1 MASKLLRMSKRS
13 SAPISFAAVVAD
25 RLSDS
30 DIHVGAQN
38 MHYEAKGAYTGEV
51 SPSMVKELCEYVIL
65 GHSERRQ
72 RFGETD
78 EMVAK
83 KVSAAIDV
91 GLKPILCIGETL
103 AEREAGDATVVVQR
117 QVRAALREVPSLDGV
132 IVAYEPV
139 WAIGTGLPSNPAD
152 AQYIMEF
159 IRGLLHED
167 FGRSALDLPL
177 LYGGSVE
184 RGQRG
189 RICGTA
195 GHQRRSRRKREPRR
209 RRVRRVGKE
218 RPRRIGIAHLCL
230 PCDRPTSW
238 RLSGLPR
245 PASRV
250 SAWISLKA

>member
-1 MASKLLRMSKRS
+1 MGALVIAANWKMNILPSEAGAFAEKLRCGLRDVQGVHKIVCPPFVSL
-13 SAPISFAAVVAD
+13 PAVAE

-38 MHYEAKGAYTGEV
+38 MHYEAKGAYTGEI
-51 SPSMVKELCEYVIL
+51 SPSMVKQFCDYVIL

-83 KVSAAIDV
+83 KVTAAIDV
-91 GLKPILCIGETL
+91 GLKPILCIGEML

-117 QVRAALREVPSLDGV
+117 QVRAALREVASLEGV
-132 IVAYEPV
+132 VVAYEPV
-139 WAIGTGLPSNPAD
+139 WAIGTGVASSPAD

-177 LYGGSVE
+177 LYGGSVD
-184 RGQRG
+184 
-189 RICGTA
+189 A
-195 GHQRRSRRKREPRR
+195 GNVAGFVAQPDINGAL
-209 RRVRRVGKE
+209 VGSASLDAE
-218 RPRRIGIAHLCL
+218 GFVELIENARAA
-230 PCDRPTSW
+230 
-238 RLSGLPR
+238 SG
-245 PASRV
+245 
-250 SAWISLKA
+250 

>member
-1 MASKLLRMSKRS
+1 M
-13 SAPISFAAVVAD
+13 
-25 RLSDS
+25 RL
-30 DIHVGAQN
+30 
-38 MHYEAKGAYTGEV
+38 KGAYTGEV

-72 RFGETD
+72 RIGETD

-139 WAIGTGLPSNPAD
+139 WAIGTGLPSSPAD

-177 LYGGSVE
+177 LYGGSVD
-184 RGQRG
+184 
-189 RICGTA
+189 A
-195 GHQRRSRRKREPRR
+195 GN
-209 RRVRRVGKE
+209 VGGFVAQPDINGALVGSASLDADGFIELAKE
-218 RPRRIGIAHLCL
+218 RPRRIRVAFRCL

-245 PASRV
+245 LASRV